1 MNCHKQMTCSPPTR
15 TYSHKHA
22 IDGPVCCLRL
32 DLLILGSLSLAIGE
46 DAVFLLFDFSE
57 LVFE

>member
-1 MNCHKQMTCSPPTR
+1 MNCHKQMTYSPPTR

-32 DLLILGSLSLAIGE
+32 DLLVSGSLPFVE
-46 DAVFLLFDFSE
+46 NAVFVQFDFSE